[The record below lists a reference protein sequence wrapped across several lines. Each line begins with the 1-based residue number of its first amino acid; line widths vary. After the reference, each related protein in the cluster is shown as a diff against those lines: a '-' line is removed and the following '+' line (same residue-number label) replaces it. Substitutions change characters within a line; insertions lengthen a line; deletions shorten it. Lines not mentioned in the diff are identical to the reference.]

1 MKIENEC
8 NVYEQFGM
16 LKNLFDGIND
26 TNLKFAIQIAHE
38 ADIEDDLAELF
49 AFEVEHGD
57 YSFEE
62 LDHVHCVLLYIIDS
76 FWEEL
81 GAIYKTI
88 SYIDISHTFN
98 EWGKTVSMNFKTD
111 ELRLK
116 FLEFLEDNKLTK
128 SESFSKL
135 GNFVLKAL
143 DIKLES

>member
-1 MKIENEC
+1 MKIENDC
-8 NVYEQFGM
+8 NVYEQFGI
-16 LKNLFDGIND
+16 LKNLFDGINN

-62 LDHVHCVLLYIIDS
+62 LDHVHCVLIYIIDC

-81 GAIYKTI
+81 GAIYKTV
-88 SYIDISHTFN
+88 SYIDVNHTFN
-98 EWGKTVSMNFKTD
+98 EWEKTVSMNFETD

-135 GNFVLKAL
+135 GNFVLKTL

>member
-16 LKNLFDGIND
+16 LKSLFDGIND

>member
-1 MKIENEC
+1 MKIENEY
-8 NVYEQFGM
+8 NVYEQLGI
-16 LKNLFDGIND
+16 LKNLFDGINN

-38 ADIEDDLAELF
+38 ADIESELQEIF
-49 AFEVEHGD
+49 SHEVEYGD
-57 YSFEE
+57 YSFDE
-62 LDHVHCVLLYIIDS
+62 LDHVHCVLIYIIDC
-76 FWEEL
+76 FWQEL
-81 GAIYKTI
+81 GPIYKTV
-88 SYIDISHTFN
+88 SYIDVVHTFN
-98 EWGKTVSMNFKTD
+98 EREKTVSMNFETD

>member
-16 LKNLFDGIND
+16 LKNLFDGLNN

-62 LDHVHCVLLYIIDS
+62 LDHTHCLLIYIIDY

-81 GAIYKTI
+81 GAIYKTV
-88 SYIDISHTFN
+88 SYIDVNHTFN
-98 EWGKTVSMNFKTD
+98 EWEKTVSMNFKTD